1 MYQNTI
7 TVIKEM
13 GYIINKAKSKEN
25 EEKLR
30 EELDKKLRGHVE
42 NRKTEEEIK
51 GMLIEDVDRSLK

>member
-13 GYIINKAKSKEN
+13 GYIINKAKSKED
-25 EEKLR
+25 EEKMR
-30 EELDKKLRGHVE
+30 EELDKMLRGLVE

-51 GMLIEDVDRSLK
+51 DILIEDVDRSLK